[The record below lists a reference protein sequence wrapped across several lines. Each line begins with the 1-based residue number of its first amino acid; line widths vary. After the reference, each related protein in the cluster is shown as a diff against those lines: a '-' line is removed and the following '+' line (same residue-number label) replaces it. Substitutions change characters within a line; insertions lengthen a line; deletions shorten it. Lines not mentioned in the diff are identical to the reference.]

1 MATPSIMDTR
11 REQMFPVLQAAEID
25 RLRRFGEPR
34 SYKAGDLVVHAG
46 QNAEGLLLILSG
58 EVEMA
63 PQEAELGERIMRA
76 LILRRMGLLEQSVGG
91 PIVVGRADNR
101 DVLRLQ
107 DFLRRNAHPY
117 QTLDPDKD
125 EGART
130 LIERFHLSPADLPTV
145 LCVNGDLLRN
155 PTVGQLAR
163 CIGLSHA
170 LDPAK
175 MYDVAIVGAGPSG
188 LAAAVYAASEGL

>member
-34 SYKAGDLVVHAG
+34 SYKVGDLVVHAG

-63 PQEAELGERIMRA
+63 PHEALNRPIVTHGPGTFQGELAQLSGRPSLVDGVARSDTEALLIPPQRLRDLMVQEAELGERIMRA

-107 DFLRRNAHPY
+107 DFLRRNAHP
-117 QTLDPDKD
+117 
-125 EGART
+125 
-130 LIERFHLSPADLPTV
+130 
-145 LCVNGDLLRN
+145 
-155 PTVGQLAR
+155 
-163 CIGLSHA
+163 
-170 LDPAK
+170 
-175 MYDVAIVGAGPSG
+175 
-188 LAAAVYAASEGL
+188 